1 MRNAINR
8 AGLNEEVHT
17 TKTLCNGR
25 CKDGSIVITMP
36 EGIWFKQM
44 SAELAEAFVHNYLV
58 HDNAPAENIL
68 FQYGSENIFPAEIVT
83 VEYSK

>member
-1 MRNAINR
+1 
-8 AGLNEEVHT
+8 
-17 TKTLCNGR
+17 
-25 CKDGSIVITMP
+25 MP